1 MRLPPAKSNCE
12 PIMTTLEQRSGVT
25 EPVQHTRATAI
36 AARGEWRFVAAIIA
50 LVLILTSAPYIFA
63 NVTAPSDRQ
72 FMGIMLDVPDHIQ
85 YFSWMRDL
93 ARAPLAANRLTA
105 EPNDPALFNLLWWA
119 LGHLGAATGLDYAA
133 LFTLLRVLAIAV
145 GLGGSYFFLRVAVP
159 DDAQRRLAFI
169 LIAFGGGIGLI
180 WIVVKYV
187 GNLPAA
193 PFPFDTYT
201 AEPNT
206 FLSMLGY
213 PHFAL
218 AMGLLVATFALLLIA
233 LRKQQLRYALFA
245 GIVALILGVQHTYD
259 LVTMYGVF
267 GVFGLLIWLRDR
279 RFPRFLFICGVI
291 IVGISAPPAGYSF
304 LLTKNN
310 PVWAEVLSQ
319 FDNAG
324 AFTPNPLH
332 LPILMGLPLLLALI
346 GFRPRMLQSRNE
358 IEIFVGAWFLTHF
371 VLVYLPL
378 EFQIHLLLGWQV
390 PIAVLAAAT
399 LLTRIKPALANRS
412 RTPQRLALG
421 GLVGLALITN
431 VYIFAWRFIELKRHE
446 LPYYLTRDEVAALD
460 WLEANTDKSDVV
472 LSTLDFNQFT
482 PMWSDA
488 RAFLAHWTGTLD
500 YHNKIAMV
508 DTVLGPDARADQR
521 QAILDQFNVTHIVA
535 GTQRNP
541 QPTAQNALPPSQLA
555 DLLSLRPVF
564 AQGEVVIYQTSF
576 AEH

>member
-1 MRLPPAKSNCE
+1 
-12 PIMTTLEQRSGVT
+12 MTTLEQHSGIT
-25 EPVQHTRATAI
+25 EPLQATHATSIATRS
-36 AARGEWRFVAAIIA
+36 EWRFVAAIIA
-50 LVLILTSAPYIFA
+50 LVLIFTSAPYIFA
-63 NVTAPSDRQ
+63 NVTAPADRQ

-85 YFSWMRDL
+85 YFQWMRDL
-93 ARAPLAANRLTA
+93 SSAPLAANRLTA
-105 EPNDPALFNLLWWA
+105 EPNEPALFNLLWWT
-119 LGHLGAATGLDYAA
+119 LGHLGVATGMDYTT
-133 LFTLLRVLAIAV
+133 LFTILRVLAIVV
-145 GLGGSYFFLRVAVP
+145 GLGGCYFFLRVAVP
-159 DDAQRRLAFI
+159 EGAQRRLAFI
-169 LIAFGGGIGLI
+169 LIAFGGGVGLI
-180 WIVVKYV
+180 WIAVKYIS
-187 GNLPAA
+187 NLPEA

-259 LVTMYGVF
+259 LVTMYGVL
-267 GVFGLLIWLRDR
+267 GVFGVLMWLREG
-279 RFPRFLFICGVI
+279 RFPRFLFICGAI
-291 IVGISAPPAGYSF
+291 IVAISAPPAGYSF

-310 PVWAEVLSQ
+310 PIWAEVLSQ

-332 LPILMGLPLLLALI
+332 LPILMGVPLLLALI

-358 IEIFVGAWFLTHF
+358 VEIFVGAWFLTHF
-371 VLVYLPL
+371 VLVYLPI

-390 PIAVLAAAT
+390 PIAILASAT
-399 LLTRIKPALANRS
+399 LLKRIKPMLVNRS
-412 RTPQRLALG
+412 RSIQRVVLG
-421 GLVGLALITN
+421 GLVGLAVITN

-446 LPYYLTRDEVAALD
+446 LPYYLTTDEVAALD

-472 LSTLDFNQFT
+472 LGTLDFNQFV

-508 DTVLGPDARADQR
+508 DTVLGSDASADQR
-521 QAILDQFNVTHIVA
+521 QTILDQFNVTHIVA
-535 GTQRNP
+535 GTQATVQNP
-541 QPTAQNALPPSQLA
+541 MPSAHLA
-555 DLLSLRPVF
+555 DLLSLKPVF
-564 AQGEVVIYQTSF
+564 TQGTVVIYQTMF
-576 AEH
+576 AER